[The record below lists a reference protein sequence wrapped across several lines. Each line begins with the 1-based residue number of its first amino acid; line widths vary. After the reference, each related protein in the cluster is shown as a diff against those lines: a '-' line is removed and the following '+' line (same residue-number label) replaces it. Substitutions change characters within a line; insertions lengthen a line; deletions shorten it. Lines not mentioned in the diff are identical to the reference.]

1 MDGTRGQPATDPSM
15 QAPQALREPEGPGS
29 DTRIYLV
36 EDDPSILQFVQ
47 QALLIRPLWQLL
59 GHSATLAHAR
69 RHVVASNANV
79 FLVDLGLPDGS
90 GEALLRLLARQKPEA
105 ELLVFTVFGE
115 ESRLVA
121 ALEAGATGYVLK
133 GCSPEALIDAIE
145 QIREGGAPISP
156 LLARLLLKQFREVQ
170 SSLPALELLHEV
182 LLSDRE
188 TEVLQQHVAWRRL
201 TKSSHA
207 HNCAFETNILVPEVS
222 MGRFDS
228 NTFSYGFWQYRFFVS
243 SILLIKLSV

>member
-1 MDGTRGQPATDPSM
+1 MDGTRGQPATDPFM
-15 QAPQALREPEGPGS
+15 QAPQALREPEGQGS

-47 QALLIRPLWQLL
+47 QALLRRPLWRLL

-69 RHVVASNANV
+69 RHAVASDANV

-90 GEALLRLLARQKPEA
+90 GEALLRLLARQQPDA

-133 GCSPEALIDAIE
+133 GCSPEALIAAIE

-156 LLARLLLKQFREVQ
+156 LLARMLLKQFREVQ

-188 TEVLQQHVAWRRL
+188 TEVLQLVA
-201 TKSSHA
+201 KGYVNKEIA
-207 HNCAFETNILVPEVS
+207 VK
-222 MGRFDS
+222 
-228 NTFSYGFWQYRFFVS
+228 
-243 SILLIKLSV
+243 LLISPATVGTHIKNLYRKLAVHSRVQVVRAAQQRGLL